1 MLDLL
6 NITLYTVLSIKNNY
20 VKDLIDMA
28 RFSSDKLPTCPFVVT
43 QKVLSGKWS
52 ILILHAL
59 EQGPKRFNVLHRELS
74 GITQATLTKQL
85 RQLEEDGIIIRK
97 AYPQIP
103 PKVEYQ
109 LSAIGMEFR
118 LVLQQLG
125 AWGNKYIHFL
135 KTQ

>member
-1 MLDLL
+1 M
-6 NITLYTVLSIKNNY
+6 T
-20 VKDLIDMA
+20 

-43 QKVLSGKWS
+43 QKVLSGKWA

-59 EQGPKRFNVLHRELS
+59 EQGPKRFNALHRELS

-85 RQLEEDGIIIRK
+85 RQLEEDGIILRK

-109 LSAIGMEFR
+109 LTEIGTEFR
-118 LVLQQLG
+118 LVPYTSYLTDDIQLNHG
-125 AWGNKYIHFL
+125 RPSPKGRPLYQRIHHSNSN
-135 KTQ
+135 Q

>member
-1 MLDLL
+1 
-6 NITLYTVLSIKNNY
+6 
-20 VKDLIDMA
+20 MA

-43 QKVLSGKWS
+43 QKVLSGKWA